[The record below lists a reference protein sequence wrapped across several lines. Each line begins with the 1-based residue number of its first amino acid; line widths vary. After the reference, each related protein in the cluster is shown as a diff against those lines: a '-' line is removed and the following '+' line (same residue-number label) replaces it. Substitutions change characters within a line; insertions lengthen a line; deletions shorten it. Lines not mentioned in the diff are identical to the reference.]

1 MMTVGVLLLVG
12 RMILGPLQGLT
23 SKLVK
28 KARAGFLRVHQALEV
43 AETVVDEAESAAHAS
58 GLAVAAA
65 DAAQDAAVG
74 ALATALSGDGFGR
87 LNPFKVF
94 GVIAP
99 SRLCAMGTLDEAN
112 TLMALAQAVAAH
124 PEARA
129 DSRRAAIEANRA
141 AQAAKT
147 AVQRHQKNLEARS
160 KAITRRDQTLPME
173 WKVAFTNLKAAVRY
187 ADITEGTS
195 HYDMVFALAN
205 KRLARKK
212 DASAPVVDDPVI

>member
-28 KARAGFLRVHQALEV
+28 KARAGFLKVHQALEV
-43 AETVVDEAESAAHAS
+43 AETAVDDAESAAHAS
-58 GLAVAAA
+58 GLAVAEA
-65 DAAQDAAVG
+65 DAAQDASVG
-74 ALATALSGDGFGR
+74 VLATALSGDGFGR
-87 LNPFKVF
+87 LNPFKGF
-94 GVIAP
+94 GVSSP
-99 SRLCAMGTLDEAN
+99 SKLCAMGTLDEAN

-129 DSRRAAIEANRA
+129 DSRRAAIAANRA

-147 AVQRHQKNLEARS
+147 AVQRHQKNVEARS
-160 KAITRRDQTLPME
+160 KAITLRDQTLPME
-173 WKVAFTNLKAAVRY
+173 WKEAFNNLKAAVRY

-205 KRLARKK
+205 KRLWRKK
-212 DASAPVVDDPVI
+212 DASVPVVDDPVI